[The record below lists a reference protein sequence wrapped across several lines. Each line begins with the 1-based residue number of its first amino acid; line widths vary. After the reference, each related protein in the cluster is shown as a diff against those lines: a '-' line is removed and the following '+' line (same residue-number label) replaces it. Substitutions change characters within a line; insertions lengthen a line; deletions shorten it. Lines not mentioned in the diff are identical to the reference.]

1 MSQISMVLV
10 GGTGLFRR
18 GLNSFLQNTDFAIAA
33 EHDTAAACVAAAD
46 AEPAPELIVFIST
59 GKVDAS
65 RDAVEQLTEAY
76 GDARLIVLSGDLSV
90 EELAACLRAG
100 ARGYLL
106 NSISKEAMIHS
117 FTLIVLGETVF
128 PSGLATAWM
137 SGGVSAGRPAA
148 DRSLGRDLTRRESE
162 ILACLTAGASNKQI
176 ARDLGITEAT
186 VKIHMK
192 SLIRKIGVRN
202 RTQAALWAINTGF
215 GHDSVQAAA

>member
-1 MSQISMVLV
+1 MSQMSIVLV

-18 GLNSFLQNTDFAIAA
+18 GLNSFLQNSDFSITA
-33 EHDTAAACVAAAD
+33 EHDTVHSCVAAAD
-46 AEPAPELIVFIST
+46 AAPSPDLIVFIASGDVET
-59 GKVDAS
+59 S
-65 RDAVEQLTEAY
+65 RDAVDRLTQAHA
-76 GDARLIVLSGDLSV
+76 DARIAVLSGDLSV
-90 EELAACLRAG
+90 DELAACLRAG

-128 PSGLATAWM
+128 PSGLALAWM
-137 SGGVSAGRPAA
+137 SGGISAGRNLA
-148 DRSLGRDLTRRESE
+148 DRSLGRDLTRREAE
-162 ILACLTAGASNKQI
+162 ILDCLTAGASNKQI

-192 SLIRKIGVRN
+192 SLIRKIGARN

-215 GHDSVQAAA
+215 GNNTVQAAA